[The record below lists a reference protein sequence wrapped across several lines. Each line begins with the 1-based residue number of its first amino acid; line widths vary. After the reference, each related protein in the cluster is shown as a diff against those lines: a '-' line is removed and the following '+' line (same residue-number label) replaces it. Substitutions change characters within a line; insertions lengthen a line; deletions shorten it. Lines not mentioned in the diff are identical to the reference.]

1 MKDVKKA
8 TDAIRE
14 EISKP
19 LPEHTTTT
27 TPKEKK
33 MATKKKA
40 SKKKSAK
47 KVSKKKGGKKV
58 KKAAAK
64 KTSAAKTEGGVTL
77 ADLAAEA
84 KITGQKARQKLRAAG
99 IERAEGSRWSWKEGS
114 KDLKAVRK
122 ALDL

>member
-8 TDAIRE
+8 AEAIKE
-14 EISKP
+14 EMSKP

-27 TPKEKK
+27 KEKK
-33 MATKKKA
+33 VATKKKGKA
-40 SKKKSAK
+40 SKKKSSK
-47 KVSKKKGGKKV
+47 KVSKKSSKKV
-58 KKAAAK
+58 SKKVSKKA
-64 KTSAAKTEGGVTL
+64 EDGGVTL

-122 ALDL
+122 ALGL